1 MSCSGARSIGT
12 RFFKIILHDTIRR
25 QKLLIPGKFISKYGE
40 GLANSAILKVPSGVK
55 WVVGVVRDAIGVWF
69 SNGWQQFAESNSLEY
84 GHFLVFEYQGSST
97 FSVVICDRTATEIA
111 YPICDNNKQPD
122 DVRDKGKS
130 PIIEVSP
137 ARKKMRGSVS
147 VNDLSRMKMGTC
159 NIQFPQR
166 RQSGGQGLA
175 GNVMKLA
182 LDDEEEE
189 GTYDDKR
196 MIYDEEVPSPQPM
209 PEFSSQHPFFSIR
222 ITSKLL
228 ARKNLHVPVS
238 FSAIH
243 IGEDDKSVKLQ
254 MSDKTWSVALSRY
267 RSKYVYFTGDWN
279 VFIKENSLNP
289 GDVCIFESVER
300 MLLKVTIIRVDV
312 N

>member
-1 MSCSGARSIGT
+1 MVT
-12 RFFKIILHDTIRR
+12 L
-25 QKLLIPGKFISKYGE
+25 QLIPGKFISKYGE

-175 GNVMKLA
+175 GKCLYNV
-182 LDDEEEE
+182 
-189 GTYDDKR
+189 
-196 MIYDEEVPSPQPM
+196 Q
-209 PEFSSQHPFFSIR
+209 
-222 ITSKLL
+222 
-228 ARKNLHVPVS
+228 
-238 FSAIH
+238 
-243 IGEDDKSVKLQ
+243 
-254 MSDKTWSVALSRY
+254 
-267 RSKYVYFTGDWN
+267 
-279 VFIKENSLNP
+279 
-289 GDVCIFESVER
+289 
-300 MLLKVTIIRVDV
+300 
-312 N
+312 